1 MIDWKKH
8 LEDNPEFLV
17 LNKQMAKSYGK
28 IDSEK
33 ISKKK
38 EKEVLRV
45 KKKLKISF
53 I

>member
-1 MIDWKKH
+1 MSVKVDWKKY
-8 LEDNPEFLV
+8 LEENLDFVV

-38 EKEVLRV
+38 EKEVLEF
-45 KKKLKISF
+45 KG
-53 I
+53 